1 MNMKNKIKVRI
12 LKSQFE
18 EIIIVNEG
26 NYSHPRESQLNI
38 RVMGHEAV
46 VLTPKNLKP
55 FNNPLKAVKYLM
67 KYEKDRTRSPY
78 K

>member
-1 MNMKNKIKVRI
+1 MKNKIKVRI
-12 LKSQFE
+12 LKSQFGE
-18 EIIIVNEG
+18 VIIVNEG

-38 RVMGHEAV
+38 RKGYGTV
-46 VLTPKNLKP
+46 VLTPKRLKP